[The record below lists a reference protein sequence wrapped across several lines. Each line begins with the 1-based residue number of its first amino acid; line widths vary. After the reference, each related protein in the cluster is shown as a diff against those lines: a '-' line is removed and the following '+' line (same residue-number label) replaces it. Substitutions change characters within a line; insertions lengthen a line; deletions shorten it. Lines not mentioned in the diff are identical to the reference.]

1 MSAATSALPASVD
14 LLASARRSLAE
25 AGLAATPGER
35 YVAAHLTALRAA
47 AAILANRSTPASRRS
62 RVRSVW
68 ALLPRAA
75 AEFSEWAE
83 FFALTARKRAG
94 VEAGLDCVSVREA
107 DDLVRDAEAFL
118 ARVTAHLGVPYQSS
132 MNLGV
137 LHEPAMNL
145 LSVG

>member
-1 MSAATSALPASVD
+1 MSASSASAD
-14 LLASARRSLAE
+14 LFTSARRSLAE
-25 AGLAATPGER
+25 ASVAVSPGER
-35 YVAAHLTALRAA
+35 YVAAHLAALRAA
-47 AAILANRSTPASRRS
+47 AAVLANRSTPSSRRS

-94 VEAGLDCVSVREA
+94 VDAGLDCVSAREA
-107 DDLVRDAEAFL
+107 DDLLRDAEAFL
-118 ARVTAHLGVPYQSS
+118 VRGAAHRGVPYQSS
-132 MNLGV
+132 M
-137 LHEPAMNL
+137 HL